1 MFAGKLLKFVEN
13 QHKILA
19 GKLIQK
25 PETIDEIKHNKRLYN
40 KKSDGMVSMLRDYFK
55 ELVLTEDQH
64 TWLGGKL
71 WLKIGEYNF
80 TLPIYSK
87 EKRAKRHQ
95 QEKKEKHIYS
105 ESSRLKK
112 EIQPI
117 QNDPVMM

>member
-1 MFAGKLLKFVEN
+1 MLKFVEN

-19 GKLIQK
+19 EKLIQG
-25 PETIDEIKHNKRLYN
+25 PETIDDSKHNKSLYN
-40 KKSDGMVSMLRDYFK
+40 KKSDGIVSMLRDHFK

-71 WLKIGEYNF
+71 RLKIGKYHF
-80 TLPIYSK
+80 SLPIYSK

-95 QEKKEKHIYS
+95 QEKKEKHIHH

-112 EIQPI
+112 EI
-117 QNDPVMM
+117 